1 MITPSQTFGVLIH
14 KGIIYSVKKQS
25 KNSIK
30 SDKMILT
37 LIVNFLL
44 LNLVLSFVDKTQLTD
59 CQLLSVSE
67 CSYDLSDDII
77 EELTFPNHDPGKKI

>member
-1 MITPSQTFGVLIH
+1 M
-14 KGIIYSVKKQS
+14 
-25 KNSIK
+25 
-30 SDKMILT
+30 MLT